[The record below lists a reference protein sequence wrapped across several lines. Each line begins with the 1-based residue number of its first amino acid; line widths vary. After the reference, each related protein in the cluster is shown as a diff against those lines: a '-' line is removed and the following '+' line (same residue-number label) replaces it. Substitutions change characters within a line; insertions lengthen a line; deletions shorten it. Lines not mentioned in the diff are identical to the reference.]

1 MRKIANVIIVVGLL
15 VFLYPLLD
23 RAYTW
28 YWQQKIFQSWEAS
41 LPAAVEDEGSGLRL
55 PVPLLGSGAGVEQG
69 STGNPIVLPADTLG
83 ILAIRKIELKLPLL
97 KGSSMANL
105 KIGAGL
111 MEETA
116 GPGEPGNMVL
126 TAHRSYTYGRFFN
139 RLDEVEA
146 GDEILVATLEN
157 VYRYVV
163 YDKLIVEPND
173 TSILGGDPDERI
185 LTLVTCHPIHN
196 ATHRLIVKAKAIS
209 EDEGGNNA
217 GDKRESAE
225 KSGDRRQTR

>member
-1 MRKIANVIIVVGLL
+1 MRKIANVLIIAGLL

-55 PVPLLGSGAGVEQG
+55 PAGTGAGGERE
-69 STGNPIVLPADTLG
+69 TPGNPIVLPADTLG

-97 KGSSMANL
+97 KGASMANL

-116 GPGEPGNMVL
+116 MPGEPGNMVL

-146 GDEILVATLEN
+146 GDEIIVATLEN
-157 VYRYVV
+157 VYRYAV
-163 YDKLIVEPND
+163 YDKLIVEPD
-173 TSILGGDPDERI
+173 DVLVLGGDPDERI
-185 LTLVTCHPIHN
+185 LTLVTCHPIYN
-196 ATHRLIVKAKAIS
+196 ATHRLIVRARAIP
-209 EDEGGNNA
+209 EEKGENAA
-217 GDKRESAE
+217 GDEKGGAD
-225 KSGDRRQTR
+225 KSGDR

>member
-1 MRKIANVIIVVGLL
+1 MRKIANVIIIAGLL

-41 LPAAVEDEGSGLRL
+41 LPAGVEDEESGLRL
-55 PVPLLGSGAGVEQG
+55 PLPAGNGAGGEAG
-69 STGNPIVLPADTLG
+69 LKGNAIVLPADTLG

-97 KGSSMANL
+97 KGASLANL

-146 GDEILVATLEN
+146 GDEIIVATLED

-173 TSILGGDPDERI
+173 TSVTGGDPDEKI
-185 LTLVTCHPIHN
+185 LTLVTCHPVHN
-196 ATHRLIVKAKAIS
+196 ATHRLIVQARLIDAP
-209 EDEGGNNA
+209 DEQP
-217 GDKRESAE
+217 S
-225 KSGDRRQTR
+225 

>member
-1 MRKIANVIIVVGLL
+1 MRKIANVIIIAGLL

-28 YWQQKIFQSWEAS
+28 YWQQKIFQSWEAN
-41 LPAAVEDEGSGLRL
+41 LPAGAAEDAGGGLRL
-55 PVPLLGSGAGVEQG
+55 PLPVGAGAGGEEAGPKG
-69 STGNPIVLPADTLG
+69 SAIVLPADTLG

-97 KGSSMANL
+97 KGASLANL

-146 GDEILVATLEN
+146 GDEIIVATLEN

-163 YDKLIVEPND
+163 YDKFIVEPND
-173 TSILGGDPDERI
+173 TSVTGGDPDERI

-196 ATHRLIVKAKAIS
+196 ATHRLILRAKALP
-209 EDEGGNNA
+209 ED
-217 GDKRESAE
+217 R
-225 KSGDRRQTR
+225 